1 MSLTEGTLRARLG
14 IAVAILMGA
23 VLAIAVLALLWRS
36 SAAANAST
44 LVQRDAASAELATA
58 KSDLTEERQRIAVL
72 EDELTTTDTRLTTAY
87 ESLDRWQ
94 DKFSLRTKHRVALEV
109 RQAKANWIDTGYQR
123 GHKAGYAEGRSDGYD
138 SGYSDGAAHSAV
150 SAGGGGGGGG
160 GSSSCN
166 PNYSGCLKAG
176 ASDYDC
182 SGGSGDG
189 PYYTGPV
196 QVKGYDEYGL
206 DADGDGWGCE

>member
-1 MSLTEGTLRARLG
+1 MRARLG

-23 VLAIAVLALLWRS
+23 VLAIGVLALLWRS
-36 SAAANAST
+36 SAAAHAAT
-44 LVQRDAASAELATA
+44 LVERDAASAELAKA
-58 KSDLTEERQRIAVL
+58 KSDLSAV
-72 EDELTTTDTRLTTAY
+72 EDELTSTQSELTTVNG
-87 ESLDRWQ
+87 LLHGWQ
-94 DKFSLRTKHRVALEV
+94 HKFDVRTRQQVAHEV
-109 RQAKANWIDTGYQR
+109 RLAKTDWIDRGYKR
-123 GHKAGYAEGRSDGYD
+123 GHQAGYKEGRSDGYRD
-138 SGYSDGAAHSAV
+138 GKSAGYDDGYSDGAVQSAA
-150 SAGGGGGGGG
+150 SAGGIGGGGGGGG
-160 GSSSCN
+160 GSSNCN
-166 PNYSGCLKAG
+166 PNYSGCLKAN